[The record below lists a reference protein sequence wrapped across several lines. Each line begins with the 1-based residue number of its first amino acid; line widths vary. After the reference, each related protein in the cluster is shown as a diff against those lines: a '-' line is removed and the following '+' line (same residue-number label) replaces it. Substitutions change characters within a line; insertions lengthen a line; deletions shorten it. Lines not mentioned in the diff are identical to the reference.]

1 MALRQYLYAGTAF
14 GEALAHEFA
23 DVLQLLDRGRL
34 AGGETSGERLFAGA
48 ARTIRTIRTYFSIT
62 STTIV
67 FLSIH
72 IVFWS

>member
-1 MALRQYLYAGTAF
+1 VTTRKDLHASAALR
-14 GEALAHEFA
+14 EALPDQFA
-23 DVLQLLDRGRL
+23 YVLELLDRGRL
-34 AGGETSGERLFAGA
+34 AGSETSGERLFAGA

-67 FLSIH
+67 FLRIH